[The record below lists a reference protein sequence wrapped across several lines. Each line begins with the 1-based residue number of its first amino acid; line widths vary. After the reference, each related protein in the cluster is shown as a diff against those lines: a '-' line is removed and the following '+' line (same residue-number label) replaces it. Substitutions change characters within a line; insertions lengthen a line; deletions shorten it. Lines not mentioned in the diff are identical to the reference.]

1 MSVKKI
7 NADDVR
13 QKLVDLPSIAT
24 ITTVDV
30 DITALVGVKV
40 GELYLVAFDLGASG
54 LDNGLGYSATAWGT
68 APGQL
73 TVRFVNPTAGA
84 IDPAAGVEMTYIQ
97 L

>member
-7 NADDVR
+7 NAEECR

-30 DITALVGVKV
+30 AITGLVGVQV

-54 LDNGLGYSATAWGT
+54 LDDGLGYSATAWATDNGEI
-68 APGQL
+68 

-84 IDPAAGVEMTYIQ
+84 IDPAAGVEMTYLQ

>member
-1 MSVKKI
+1 MSVTKI

-24 ITTVDV
+24 ITTTDV
-30 DITALVGVKV
+30 DITGCVGVEV

-54 LDNGLGYSATAWGT
+54 LDDGVGYSATAWGT
-68 APGQL
+68 AKGQL

-84 IDPAAGVEMTYIQ
+84 IDPAAGVEMTYLQ

>member
-1 MSVKKI
+1 MSVLKV
-7 NADDVR
+7 NHPEVR
-13 QKLVDLPSIAT
+13 QADVDVPSIAT

-30 DITALVGVKV
+30 DFTGLVGVQT

-54 LDNGLGYSATAWGT
+54 LDDGLGYSATAHAT

-84 IDPAAGVEMTYIQ
+84 INPAPGVEMTYLQ

>member
-24 ITTVDV
+24 IDTQDV
-30 DITALVGVKV
+30 DITGCVGVEV
-40 GELYLVAFDLGASG
+40 GELYLVAFDLGAAG
-54 LDNGLGYSATAWGT
+54 LDDGLGYSATAWGT
-68 APGQL
+68 VKGQL

-84 IDPAAGVEMTYIQ
+84 IDPAAGVEMTYIK

>member
-1 MSVKKI
+1 MSVTKI

-24 ITTVDV
+24 ITTVDA
-30 DITALVGVKV
+30 DITGLVGVEV

-54 LDNGLGYSATAWGT
+54 LDDGLGYCATAWGT

-84 IDPAAGVEMTYIQ
+84 IDPAAGVEMTY
-97 L
+97 LKL